1 MSKKYVLLA
10 VSNAVVNAQ
19 NPVIQCRG
27 RTSSFFEDQ
36 IRAKK
41 MGINFELFG
50 LERSSAK
57 VKKRTLSIYLHL
69 QKQNI
74 RFRLTWK
81 SDHEFWGNVYGKKT
95 SGKAKVQSCAS
106 LRNLHINWK
115 QKMKASFLRDY
126 SEAKNM
132 PVRGR
137 DIYDSQKSSLHGLL
151 KIYSYVDIEN
161 QVLRHC
167 HKFSFD

>member
-81 SDHEFWGNVYGKKT
+81 SDNVYGKKT
-95 SGKAKVQSCAS
+95 SGKAIVQSCAS

-151 KIYSYVDIEN
+151 KIYSYVDIE
-161 QVLRHC
+161 V
-167 HKFSFD
+167 